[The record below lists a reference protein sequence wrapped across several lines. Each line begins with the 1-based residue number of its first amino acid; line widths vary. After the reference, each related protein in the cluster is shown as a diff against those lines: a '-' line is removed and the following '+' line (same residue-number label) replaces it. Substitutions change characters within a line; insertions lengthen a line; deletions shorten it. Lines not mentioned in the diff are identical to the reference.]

1 MSSKSMFFCQLITH
15 VKFVD
20 VVDVFDVVEVFE
32 VVEVVKVNDLL
43 PTHPSC

>member
-15 VKFVD
+15 VKF
-20 VVDVFDVVEVFE
+20 VDVFDVVEVFE

-43 PTHPSC
+43 PTRPSC